1 MSRIFL
7 AALGLV
13 VSGPAFAQ
21 APPEANEAD
30 IEALE
35 RSDAYPAGEDQR
47 PAEICVPRTN
57 DEGDNKSSLAKDA
70 GGAAANTGS
79 AIAGGAVAGP
89 IGAAVGGVVADHAG
103 RMVGKIFGGKKKPEN
118 AAEDCRP
125 QPAVAAAGSGTRSD
139 Q

>member
-13 VSGPAFAQ
+13 VSAPAFAQ
-21 APPEANEAD
+21 ATPEANEAD
-30 IEALE
+30 VEALE

-47 PAEICVPRTN
+47 SAETCVPRTN
-57 DEGDNKSSLAKDA
+57 GEGDKKSSLAKDA
-70 GGAAANTGS
+70 GGAAANTGG

-103 RMVGKIFGGKKKPEN
+103 RMVGKIFGGKKKPGN
-118 AAEDCRP
+118 PAEDCRQ
-125 QPAVAAAGSGTRSD
+125 QPAVAAAGSHAKSD